1 MIWLGKLAPRSV
13 VGTAGF
19 TRYARPSGR
28 PLFKKRAVA
37 QDSCAIL
44 VNRLRNKRCLLLNL
58 RILRGGTDKQKSLH
72 KGGFFIYLVGT
83 AGFEPATTTPP
94 V

>member
-1 MIWLGKLAPRSV
+1 MQNQQKASIGRLFWFIGLEGLPREALWVKLAPRSI

-44 VNRLRNKRCLLLNL
+44 VNLLRNKLCLLLKL
-58 RILRGGTDKQKSLH
+58 RILRC
-72 KGGFFIYLVGT
+72 
-83 AGFEPATTTPP
+83 
-94 V
+94 